1 MAAIKNQSIITS
13 SNIRRSGMTNITRRS
28 FLEMALA
35 ISATA
40 AWGNLSPSASR
51 VAWRERRD
59 LFPEGVASGD
69 PDSNSVLLWTRC
81 PQPVRTPELKLNL
94 EVAEDEL
101 FRRVIASQA
110 APISQDSD
118 WKCRVLVGGLKPASV
133 YWYRFSDRE
142 GTGSRICLT
151 ITSP

>member
-28 FLEMALA
+28 FLELALA

-40 AWGNLSPSASR
+40 AWGNLSASASR

-81 PQPVRTPELKLNL
+81 PQTAHGSVNL
-94 EVAEDEL
+94 HVEVAEDGQ
-101 FRRVIASQA
+101 FTRV
-110 APISQDSD
+110 
-118 WKCRVLVGGLKPASV
+118 
-133 YWYRFSDRE
+133 
-142 GTGSRICLT
+142 
-151 ITSP
+151 